1 MGEGAINQCPYPAN
15 MSGRNS
21 FRTPGQWGMDMGLY
35 KTFSLTERFKLQLKG
50 EFFNLMNHSNLLVN
64 GGSAEADNQVFG
76 APGTAS
82 VTAVRG
88 GHGSALGVERR
99 NTQLTIKLIF

>member
-1 MGEGAINQCPYPAN
+1 

-21 FRTPGQWGMDMGLY
+21 FRRPGFWNMDLGVY
-35 KTFSLTERFKLQLKG
+35 KTFSLTERFKLQLKS
-50 EFFNLMNHSNLLVN
+50 EFFNLMNHSNLYVD
-64 GGSAEADNQVFG
+64 GGSAEADNQLFG
-76 APGTAS
+76 APAS

-88 GHGSALGVERR
+88 GHGSVNVDRR